1 MAHDAAEA
9 TREPDTSGR
18 KPQRVTRAQRVRR
31 ELRLLQQMVLK
42 RPANHI
48 RSRRSANLLHC
59 VLPVVLVRGAHDLR
73 RTGLP
78 VVIRGLL
85 DRRSRGRGYGSNR
98 SEAGAAPRPGVS
110 SGSANYRERRESAVT
125 GGQSKR
131 LNEAPR
137 APTGTLPR
145 GLPCRRP
152 WVRVPSS
159 ASSSQK
165 PRNTRQ
171 TRALSI
177 GARNRIQS
185 GCGLP
190 AGAAGGLV
198 PRQAG
203 CDRSDERAESCRGC
217 GVASTRTWPLKKS
230 AGQPA
235 YWSP

>member
-48 RSRRSANLLHC
+48 RSRRSANLLHR

-137 APTGTLPR
+137 APTGTLPEACYAEGR
-145 GLPCRRP
+145 GFESHHPLLLRKSPG
-152 WVRVPSS
+152 
-159 ASSSQK
+159 
-165 PRNTRQ
+165 NTRQ

-185 GCGLP
+185 GLWVTRRCSRWSRFASGGLRSERRASGTVPGLCGLRAP
-190 AGAAGGLV
+190 GRGL
-198 PRQAG
+198 
-203 CDRSDERAESCRGC
+203 
-217 GVASTRTWPLKKS
+217 
-230 AGQPA
+230 
-235 YWSP
+235 